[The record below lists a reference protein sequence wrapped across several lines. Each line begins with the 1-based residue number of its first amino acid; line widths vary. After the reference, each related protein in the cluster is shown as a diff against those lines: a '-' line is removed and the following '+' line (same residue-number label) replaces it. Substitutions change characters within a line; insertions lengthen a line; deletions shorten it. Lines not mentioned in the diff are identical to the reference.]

1 MDHRR
6 TETIYLVVS
15 PGLETACAE
24 ELSERGHTP
33 TFIGKG
39 GVAFTGR
46 LQDLYQ
52 VNLWSRTAS
61 RVLIR
66 LATLRSRAFPD
77 LYKKAVRLP
86 WGRFIKPETA
96 IVLRASSHQSRLGQT
111 DRIAETLEAAINRS
125 LGRSTN
131 PSGNAPQLVLARIVN
146 DEVTLS
152 IDSSGERLH
161 RRGYRQTAT
170 RAPLRETLAAGILRL
185 LGWDGRAPL
194 VDPMCGSGTFVIEA
208 ALLAAQRAPGLQ
220 RTFAFM
226 AWPGYRPGLW
236 TRLCDE
242 ASRQQKT
249 SLPRIQGIDAS
260 PRAIAAARQN
270 SLRSG
275 CAENIQLFQQ
285 RLEDVPPEEPG
296 AGWVVCN
303 PPYGRRLPL
312 GSRPEDFYQNLG
324 DQLKRIYPG
333 WRLALVCPDARL
345 ARTTSL
351 PLTPVATL
359 DNGGLTVQLFA
370 TPSVRR

>member
-66 LATLRSRAFPD
+66 LGTLRSRAFPD

-242 ASRQQKT
+242 ARRQQKT

-285 RLEDVPPEEPG
+285 RLEDVPPEGPG

-303 PPYGRRLPL
+303 PPYGHRLPL

-333 WRLALVCPDARL
+333 WRLALVCPDDRL
-345 ARTTSL
+345 ARATGL
-351 PLTPVATL
+351 PLTPIATL
-359 DNGGLTVQLFA
+359 NNGGLTIQLFA
-370 TPSVRR
+370 TPP